1 MTERLLRMDSVHR
14 IRPPSSAQ
22 DTLNRIKHIYSRPV
36 RYLKHARNAITG
48 KKRSPDS
55 LTDLRRALT
64 LPLPIEED
72 EELVPCTPKQTTI
85 EQVNSKLCT
94 MLPYEVRSL
103 IFEFAV
109 AGDENVVHVFKNGK
123 KGIAHWK
130 CRKQKDGQPC
140 NWTDPCS
147 NSLPFKAM
155 VLNELGVI
163 VSGDTSQ
170 QRYFDRSRIEH
181 PVKGYGVLSLL
192 LTCRQ
197 M

>member
-1 MTERLLRMDSVHR
+1 MTENLLRIDSTHR
-14 IRPPSSAQ
+14 IRPPSSAH
-22 DTLNRIKHIYSRPV
+22 DILSRIKHVYSRPA

-48 KKRSPDS
+48 KKSPDS

-64 LPLPIEED
+64 LPLPIEDD
-72 EELVPCTPKQTTI
+72 EELVPCSPKQTTI
-85 EQVNSKLCT
+85 EQVDSKLCT

-103 IFEFAV
+103 IFDLVV
-109 AGDENVVHVFKNGK
+109 AGDENVVHVFKKGK

-147 NSLPFKAM
+147 NSLTIKAM
-155 VLNELGVI
+155 VLNELGI
-163 VSGDTSQ
+163 IISGDATQ
-170 QRYFDRSRIEH
+170 QRYFDRSRIE
-181 PVKGYGVLSLL
+181 PPQKGYGVLALL